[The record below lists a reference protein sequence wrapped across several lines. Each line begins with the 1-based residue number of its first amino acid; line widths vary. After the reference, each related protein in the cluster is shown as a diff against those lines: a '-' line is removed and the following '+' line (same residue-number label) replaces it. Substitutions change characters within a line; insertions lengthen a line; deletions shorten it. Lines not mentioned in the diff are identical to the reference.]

1 MNAIVFRA
9 HDSLVLYLNNEGGN
23 TAYLFDI
30 DIDTEDLVRSFNLT
44 NFEEYDIESLP
55 QLLDD
60 GDVIESKYNLYI
72 RTDNGINVYHKQDLI
87 LPLIDVTLKMISET
101 TTTCGYR
108 PLTSRQSQQLKNIIV
123 DEYTTMRQLPINT
136 SFPILATYDYVNAQD
151 SIEDRLNASII
162 KTNVEAWREAA
173 QTVYGCI
180 NDIYQQANGDIKH
193 TAKFVFSYCAK
204 LILGVC

>member
-1 MNAIVFRA
+1 
-9 HDSLVLYLNNEGGN
+9 
-23 TAYLFDI
+23 
-30 DIDTEDLVRSFNLT
+30 
-44 NFEEYDIESLP
+44 
-55 QLLDD
+55 
-60 GDVIESKYNLYI
+60 
-72 RTDNGINVYHKQDLI
+72 
-87 LPLIDVTLKMISET
+87 
-101 TTTCGYR
+101 
-108 PLTSRQSQQLKNIIV
+108 
-123 DEYTTMRQLPINT
+123 MRQLPTNI